1 MRPNVPL
8 AGPQTALLSLV
19 VNSSEPPHWS
29 RAPVVAI
36 GLATVYGL
44 LLYAVAAHLESWGG
58 KGSGFMT
65 FSFLF
70 GVPLFAP
77 SIAIRLIDPA
87 GRLSQAR
94 HGWIGLGVF
103 VALTLAALAVDGLG
117 ICLVMVSPIY
127 LVASIV
133 SAMATGGIM
142 RDRSTLQMQALIALP
157 LLLLPVEGAML
168 PPVQSVSEET
178 SIVIAAPPER
188 VWKQLVEVRDIAPA
202 EQVTTF
208 AQDIVGIPKPVD
220 ARLVGRGVGAVRH
233 VRWGRGINF
242 EERVTEWQP
251 NHRLAWRFAFH
262 PGSFGTAIDD
272 HIDPDSDY
280 LKVDAGTYTLQPVAG
295 GTKLSLRTDYLLA
308 TRLNWYCIAWGRLLI
323 GDFHRN
329 VLHVIRERSERR
341 ALASAAPLA

>member
-1 MRPNVPL
+1 MESPE
-8 AGPQTALLSLV
+8 T
-19 VNSSEPPHWS
+19 PHWS
-29 RAPVVAI
+29 RAPIVAI
-36 GLATVYGL
+36 GLATLYGL
-44 LLYAVAAHLESWGG
+44 LLYAAAGQLKLWGG
-58 KGSGFMT
+58 KGSGFIT

-87 GRLSQAR
+87 GRLSRAR

-117 ICLVMVSPIY
+117 ICLVMASPIY
-127 LVASIV
+127 LFVSIV
-133 SAMATGGIM
+133 SAMATGSTM
-142 RDRSTLQMQALIALP
+142 RNRSTVQMQGLIALP

-168 PPVQSVSEET
+168 PPVQSVSEIT

-242 EERVTEWQP
+242 EERVTDWQP
-251 NHRLAWRFAFH
+251 NRRLSWRFAFH
-262 PGSFGTAIDD
+262 PGSFGTAIDG
-272 HIDPDSDY
+272 HIHPDSDY
-280 LKVDAGTYTLQPVAG
+280 LKVDAGSYVLQPVAG
-295 GTKLSLRTDYLLA
+295 GTKLTLRTDYLLA
-308 TRLNWYCIAWGRLLI
+308 TRLNWYCIAWGRVLI

-329 VLHVIRERSERR
+329 VLHVIRDRSERR
-341 ALASAAPLA
+341 RLVKPASPT